1 MSAKTM
7 FKKLG
12 YELFITSD
20 NEICYMGE
28 KHNWY
33 ISFYLD
39 DKVIKCSQNDFYDTS
54 IGISIEELQAINKQI
69 EELGWIDNET
79 K

>member
-1 MSAKTM
+1 MFTNAQKM

-20 NEICYMGE
+20 NEICYMGKE
-28 KHNWY
+28 HKWY
-33 ISFYLD
+33 ISFYLE
-39 DKVIKCSQNDFYDTS
+39 DKVVLCSENDFYGTS
-54 IGISIEELQAINKQI
+54 ISISVEEIQAINEQI
-69 EELGWIDNET
+69 KELGWI

>member
-1 MSAKTM
+1 MFMNAEKM

-12 YELFITSD
+12 YELFIKSD
-20 NEICYMGE
+20 NEICYMGKE
-28 KHNWY
+28 HKWY

-39 DKVIKCSQNDFYDTS
+39 DKVVQCSENDFYNTS
-54 IGISIEELQAINKQI
+54 ISISVEEIQAINEQI
-69 EELGWIDNET
+69 